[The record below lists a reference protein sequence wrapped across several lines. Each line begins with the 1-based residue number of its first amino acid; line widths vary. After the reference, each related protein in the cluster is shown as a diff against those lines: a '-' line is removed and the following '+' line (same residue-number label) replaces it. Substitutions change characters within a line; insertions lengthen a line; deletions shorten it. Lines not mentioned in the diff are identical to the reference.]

1 MTLTGSSRRA
11 VAFGAAAVLA
21 ASLAAAAPA
30 ALARAAGPAGGS
42 GATPIYLDTH
52 HSFAERAADLVSRMT
67 LPEKVAQLH
76 TNSAPAIPRL
86 GVQQYTYWSEG
97 QHGIN
102 TLGADS
108 NNGGVTGGVHA
119 TSFPTNLAST
129 MSWDPALVYQE
140 TTAISDEVRGEL
152 DKSLWNV
159 GQNNIGPSASDYGSL
174 TYWAPNV
181 NLDRD
186 PRWGRTDEAFGE
198 DPYLV
203 GQMAGAFVDG
213 YQGETLSGAPTTP
226 YLKVA
231 ATAKHFALNNN
242 ENNRHADSS
251 DASETDIR
259 DFYTAQFRSLVEDS
273 HVSGL
278 MTSYNAINGTPS
290 PADTYTTDTVAQR
303 TWGFDGYITSDCGAV
318 GDITDTASHGW
329 APPGW
334 TFSVVNGTG
343 VWTNTATGAQISAD
357 AGGQAYALRA
367 GTDANCT
374 GGDATLGNIQAAIKA
389 GILSEG
395 VIDHALVQ
403 LFTVRMQTGE
413 FDPPGKVSYTK
424 ITKAQIESPA
434 HQALAEQVAANSLVL
449 LKNDALPGS
458 SATVLPANP
467 ATLNNVVIVGNLAGT
482 VTLGGYSGD
491 PTLQVNAVQG
501 ITAAVKAANPAA
513 TVTFDACGTSTTA
526 TAAASCSAQTQAAI
540 KTADLVVVFAGT
552 DAGTAGEG
560 SDRASLAM
568 PGNYDSL
575 ISQVTALGNPRTV
588 LSMQTD
594 GPVDIENVKDDFPAI
609 VYSAYNGESQGAALA
624 DVLFGKQNPS
634 GHLDF
639 TWYKDDSQLPPIKN
653 YGLSPADTG
662 GLGRTY
668 QYFTGTPTY
677 PFGYGLSYTG
687 FSYSK
692 VHATDHADAE
702 GKATVRFDVTNTGT
716 VAGATVAQLYVSSP
730 ATPGAQVPAEQLK
743 GFAKT
748 AVLKPGQTQH
758 LSITVDVADL
768 AAWDAQ
774 KNKNAVADGT
784 YTLHLATDAAH
795 PVASAPLRV
804 TGAIRPRI
812 QSVTVQPDQVVF
824 TPGQTLDLAG
834 KNPWI
839 ADDTAQA
846 AQHPSADGIVEA
858 VNNDESFVDLG
869 TRHVS
874 YSSSDPA
881 VATVSRT
888 GVVTTHAVGTAT
900 IRVSVDGVTGSTP
913 IAVHEPFAMTAP
925 AVAVPGGS
933 FTVTTTSANPAGGET
948 LRNAAFSLTVPTGW
962 TATASTPATFSS
974 VAPGQTV
981 TTTWT
986 VGVPA
991 DATPTQAA
999 PALTAGYAFTDGTG
1013 RHDDTTGATVS
1024 IPYPSI
1030 PAAYTN
1036 PGVTDDSDTA
1046 PGNLDGGG
1054 ASYSAQALA
1063 AATPSLTPG
1072 GTFTHDGLTFTWPD
1086 PAPGTPNN
1094 IVATGQT
1101 IPVSGTGSTLG
1112 IVGTAD
1118 YGAASGTAVITY
1130 SDGTTQPFSLAY
1142 SDWWSNSAATGGDI
1156 LATLPYLNN
1165 ASGALHNQVSLYTD
1179 TVSLLPGKT
1188 IKYLTL
1194 PNVGDALI
1202 NQTAMH
1208 IFAIAVG

>member
-1 MTLTGSSRRA
+1 MTPSGSPRRVVALCAAGLLATTLT
-11 VAFGAAAVLA
+11 AAA
-21 ASLAAAAPA
+21 SPPPAAA
-30 ALARAAGPAGGS
+30 RS
-42 GATPIYLDTH
+42 GTIPVYLDTH
-52 HSFAERAADLVSRMT
+52 YSFAERAADLVSRMT

-76 TNSAPAIPRL
+76 TNNAPAIPRL

-108 NNGGVTGGVHA
+108 NNGGVSGGVHA

-129 MSWDPALVYQE
+129 MSWDPALTYQE

-152 DKSLWNV
+152 DKSLWGT
-159 GQNNIGPSASDYGSL
+159 GQNNLGPSASDYGSL
-174 TYWAPNV
+174 TFWAPNV

-213 YQGETLSGAPTTP
+213 YQGETLNGEPTTP

-251 DASETDIR
+251 NASDTDIR
-259 DFYTAQFRSLVEDS
+259 DYYTAQFSSLVQDS

-290 PADTYTTDTVAQR
+290 PADTYTTDALAQR

-318 GDITDTASHGW
+318 GDITATSSHNW

-334 TFSVVNGTG
+334 TTSVVGGTSM
-343 VWTNTATGAQISAD
+343 WTNTATGAQLPAD

-367 GTDANCT
+367 GTDVNCT
-374 GGDATLGNIQAAIKA
+374 GGDATLGNIEAAIKA

-395 VIDHALVQ
+395 VIDRDLVQ
-403 LFTVRMQTGE
+403 LFTVRMETGE
-413 FDPPGKVSYTK
+413 FDPPSKIAYTK
-424 ITKAQIESPA
+424 ITKSQIESPA
-434 HQALAEQVAANSLVL
+434 HQALAESVAANSLVL
-449 LKNDALPGS
+449 LKNDPLPS
-458 SATVLPANP
+458 TSAPLLPASP
-467 ATLNNVVIVGNLAGT
+467 AALNNVVIVGNLANT

-513 TVTFDACGTSTTA
+513 NVTFDACGTSTTA
-526 TAAASCSAQTQAAI
+526 TAAAACSAQTQDAI
-540 KTADLVVVFAGT
+540 KTADLVVVFVGT
-552 DAGTAGEG
+552 DANTAGE
-560 SDRASLAM
+560 SHDRASLAM

-594 GPVDIENVKDDFPAI
+594 GPVDIENVKGDFPAI

-639 TWYKDDSQLPPIKN
+639 TWYKDDSQLPPIGN
-653 YGLSPADTG
+653 YGLDPADTA

-687 FSYSK
+687 FAYSN
-692 VHATDHADAE
+692 VHTTSTADAN
-702 GKATVRFDVTNTGT
+702 GKATVRFDVTNTGSLP
-716 VAGATVAQLYVSSP
+716 GATVAQLYVGSP
-730 ATPGAQVPAEQLK
+730 TVPGAQLPAKRLE

-758 LSITVDVADL
+758 LSVTVNMPDL
-768 AAWDAQ
+768 AVWDEQQQ
-774 KNKNAVADGT
+774 KDVVDDGT
-784 YTLHLATDAAH
+784 YTLQLATDAADT
-795 PVASAPLRV
+795 VASAPLRI
-804 TGAIRPRI
+804 TGAIKPRI
-812 QSVTVQPDQVVF
+812 KYVTVQPDQVVF
-824 TPGQTLDLAG
+824 TPGDKLDLTG

-846 AQHPSADGIVEA
+846 AQHQSADGIVEA
-858 VNNDESFVDLG
+858 VDNDESFVDLA
-869 TRHVS
+869 TKHVS
-874 YSSSDPA
+874 YSSSNPA
-881 VATVSRT
+881 VATVSRN
-888 GVVTTHAVGTAT
+888 GIVTTHATGTAT
-900 IRVSVDGVTGSTP
+900 IRVTVDGVTGSTP
-913 IAVHEPFAMTAP
+913 IVVHEPFSMTAP
-925 AVAVPGGS
+925 AVAIPGAG
-933 FTVTTTSANPAGGET
+933 FTVTTTTANPSGGEA
-948 LRNAAFSLTVPTGW
+948 LHDAAFSLTTPTGW
-962 TATASTPATFSS
+962 TATATTPRTFRS
-974 VAPGQTV
+974 VAPGQTIA
-981 TTTWT
+981 TTWT
-986 VGVPA
+986 VTVPA
-991 DATPTQAA
+991 DATPTQSTAS
-999 PALTAGYAFTDGTG
+999 ALTAQLAFTDGNG
-1013 RHDDTTGATVS
+1013 RHNEDAGTAVS
-1024 IPYPSI
+1024 VPYPSI
-1030 PAAYTN
+1030 VAAYTN
-1036 PGVTDDSDTA
+1036 PGVSDDTNTT

-1054 ASYSAQALA
+1054 ASYSAQTLA

-1072 GTFTHDGLTFTWPD
+1072 GTFTHDGLSFTWP
-1086 PAPGTPNN
+1086 AVAAGTPDN
-1094 IVATGQT
+1094 IVAQGQT
-1101 IPVSGTGSTLG
+1101 VPVTGSGSTLG
-1112 IVGTAD
+1112 IIGTGD
-1118 YGAASGTAVITY
+1118 YGAATGTAVITY
-1130 SDGTTQPFSLAY
+1130 SDGTTQPFSLAFN
-1142 SDWWSNSAATGGDI
+1142 DWWSNAPASGGDI

-1165 ASGALHNQVSLYTD
+1165 ANGALHNRVSLYTE
-1179 TVSLLPGKT
+1179 TVPLTPGKT

-1194 PNVGDALI
+1194 PDIGAAVV
-1202 NQTAMH
+1202 NQAAMH
-1208 IFAIAVG
+1208 IFALAVG

>member
-1 MTLTGSSRRA
+1 MTPSGSPRRVVALCAAGLLATTLT
-11 VAFGAAAVLA
+11 AAA
-21 ASLAAAAPA
+21 SPPPAAA
-30 ALARAAGPAGGS
+30 RS
-42 GATPIYLDTH
+42 GTIPVYLDTH
-52 HSFAERAADLVSRMT
+52 YSFAERAADLVSRMT

-76 TNSAPAIPRL
+76 TNNAPAIPRL

-108 NNGGVTGGVHA
+108 NNGGVSGGVHA

-129 MSWDPALVYQE
+129 MSWDPALTYQE

-152 DKSLWNV
+152 DKSLWGT
-159 GQNNIGPSASDYGSL
+159 GQNNLGPSASDYGSL
-174 TYWAPNV
+174 TFWAPNV

-213 YQGETLSGAPTTP
+213 FQGETLSGEPTTP

-251 DASETDIR
+251 NASDTDIR
-259 DFYTAQFRSLVEDS
+259 DYYTAQFSSLVQNS

-290 PADTYTTDTVAQR
+290 PADTYTTDALAQR

-318 GDITDTASHGW
+318 GDITATSSHNW

-334 TFSVVNGTG
+334 TTSVVGGTSM
-343 VWTNTATGAQISAD
+343 WTNTATGAQLPAD

-367 GTDANCT
+367 GTDVNCT
-374 GGDATLGNIQAAIKA
+374 GGDATLGNIEAAIKA

-395 VIDHALVQ
+395 VIDRDLVQ
-403 LFTVRMQTGE
+403 LFTVRMETGE
-413 FDPPGKVSYTK
+413 FDPPSKIAYTK
-424 ITKAQIESPA
+424 ITKSQIESPA
-434 HQALAEQVAANSLVL
+434 HQALAETVAANSLVL
-449 LKNDALPGS
+449 LKNDPLPS
-458 SATVLPANP
+458 TSAPLLPASP
-467 ATLNNVVIVGNLAGT
+467 AALNNVVIVGNLANT

-513 TVTFDACGTSTTA
+513 NVTFDACGTSTTA
-526 TAAASCSAQTQAAI
+526 TAAAACSAQTQDAI
-540 KTADLVVVFAGT
+540 KTADLVVVFVGT
-552 DAGTAGEG
+552 DANTAGE
-560 SDRASLAM
+560 SHDRASLAM

-594 GPVDIENVKDDFPAI
+594 GPVDIENVKGDFPAI

-639 TWYKDDSQLPPIKN
+639 TWYKDDSQLPPIGN
-653 YGLSPADTG
+653 YGLDPADTA

-687 FSYSK
+687 FAYSN
-692 VHATDHADAE
+692 VHTTSTADAN
-702 GKATVRFDVTNTGT
+702 GKATVRFDVTNTGSLP
-716 VAGATVAQLYVSSP
+716 GATVAQLYVGSP
-730 ATPGAQVPAEQLK
+730 TVPGAQLPAKRLE

-758 LSITVDVADL
+758 LSVTVNMPDL
-768 AAWDAQ
+768 AVWDEQQQ
-774 KNKNAVADGT
+774 KDVVDDGT
-784 YTLHLATDAAH
+784 YTLQLATDAADT
-795 PVASAPLRV
+795 VASAPLRI
-804 TGAIRPRI
+804 TGAIKPRI
-812 QSVTVQPDQVVF
+812 KYVTVQPDQVVF
-824 TPGQTLDLAG
+824 TPGDKLDLTG

-846 AQHPSADGIVEA
+846 AQHQSADGIVEA
-858 VNNDESFVDLG
+858 VDNDESFVDLA
-869 TRHVS
+869 TKHVS
-874 YSSSDPA
+874 YSSSNPA
-881 VATVSRT
+881 VATVSRN
-888 GVVTTHAVGTAT
+888 GIVTTHATGTAT
-900 IRVSVDGVTGSTP
+900 IRVTVDGVTGSTP
-913 IAVHEPFAMTAP
+913 IVVHEPFSMTAP
-925 AVAVPGGS
+925 AVAIPGAG
-933 FTVTTTSANPAGGET
+933 FTVTTTTANPSGGEA
-948 LRNAAFSLTVPTGW
+948 LHDAAFSLTAPTGW
-962 TATASTPATFSS
+962 TATATTPRTFRS
-974 VAPGQTV
+974 VAPGQTIA
-981 TTTWT
+981 TTWT
-986 VGVPA
+986 VTVPA
-991 DATPTQAA
+991 DATPTQSTAS
-999 PALTAGYAFTDGTG
+999 ALTAQLAFTDGNG
-1013 RHDDTTGATVS
+1013 RHNEDAGTAVS
-1024 IPYPSI
+1024 VPYPSI
-1030 PAAYTN
+1030 VAAYTN
-1036 PGVTDDSDTA
+1036 PGVSDDTNTT

-1054 ASYSAQALA
+1054 ASYSAQTLA

-1072 GTFTHDGLTFTWPD
+1072 GTFTHDGLSFTWP
-1086 PAPGTPNN
+1086 AAAAGTPDN
-1094 IVATGQT
+1094 IVAQGQT
-1101 IPVSGTGSTLG
+1101 VPVTGSGSTLG
-1112 IVGTAD
+1112 IIGTGD
-1118 YGAASGTAVITY
+1118 YGAATGTAVITY
-1130 SDGTTQPFSLAY
+1130 SDGTTQPFSLAFN
-1142 SDWWSNSAATGGDI
+1142 DWWSNAPASGGDI

-1165 ASGALHNQVSLYTD
+1165 ANGALHNRVSLYTE
-1179 TVSLLPGKT
+1179 TVPLTPGKT

-1194 PNVGDALI
+1194 PDIGAAVV
-1202 NQTAMH
+1202 NQAAMH
-1208 IFAIAVG
+1208 IFALAVG

>member
-1 MTLTGSSRRA
+1 MTLIGSSRRL
-11 VAFGAAAVLA
+11 VALGATAVLA
-21 ASLAAAAPA
+21 ASLMAAAPA
-30 ALARAAGPAGGS
+30 NSAAGAAKSS
-42 GATPIYLDTH
+42 GAPPIYLDTH
-52 HSFAERAADLVSRMT
+52 YSFAERAADLVSRMT

-86 GVQQYTYWSEG
+86 GVQSYTYWSEG

-102 TLGADS
+102 LLGADS
-108 NNGGVTGGVHA
+108 NNGGATGGPHA

-129 MSWDPALVYQE
+129 MTWDPALVYQE

-152 DKSLWNV
+152 DKSLWGV
-159 GQNNIGPSASDYGSL
+159 GQNNIGPSADDYGSL
-174 TYWAPNV
+174 TYWAPTV
-181 NLDRD
+181 NMDRD

-203 GQMAGAFVDG
+203 GRMAGAFVAG
-213 YQGETLSGAPTTP
+213 YQGETIDGTPTSR

-242 ENNRHADSS
+242 ENDRHADSA

-259 DFYTAQFRSLVEDS
+259 DYYTAQFRSLVEDS
-273 HVSGL
+273 HVAGL

-290 PADTYTTDTVAQR
+290 PADTYTTDALAQR

-318 GDITDTASHGW
+318 GDVSAASSHNW

-334 TFSVVNGTG
+334 TVSVVNGTSM
-343 VWTNTATGAQISAD
+343 WTNTATGVQVPAD

-403 LFTVRMQTGE
+403 LFTVRMETGE
-413 FDPPGKVSYTK
+413 FDPPSKVAYTK
-424 ITKAQIESPA
+424 ITKARIQSPA
-434 HQALAEQVAANSLVL
+434 HQALAEKVAANSLVL
-449 LKNDALPGS
+449 LKNDPLPGS

-467 ATLNNVVIVGNLAGT
+467 ATVHNVVIVGDLANT

-501 ITAAVKAANPAA
+501 ITAAVKAADPDA
-513 TVTFDACGTSTTA
+513 TVTLDACGTSTTA
-526 TAAASCSAQTQAAI
+526 TGAASCSAQTQAAI

-552 DAGTAGEG
+552 DANTAGEG
-560 SDRASLAM
+560 NDRASLAM

-575 ISQVTALGNPRTV
+575 ISQVAALGNPRTV
-588 LSMQTD
+588 LSLQTD
-594 GPVDIENVKDDFPAI
+594 GPVDIDNVKGDFPAI
-609 VYSAYNGESQGAALA
+609 VYSAYNGESQGTALA

-639 TWYKDDSQLPPIKN
+639 TWYKDDTQLPSIKN

-677 PFGYGLSYTG
+677 PFGYGLSYTH
-687 FSYSK
+687 FAYSK

-716 VAGATVAQLYVSSP
+716 APGATVAQLYVSSP
-730 ATPGAQVPAEQLK
+730 GAPGTQQPAERLE

-758 LSITVDVADL
+758 LSVTVDVADL

-774 KNKNAVADGT
+774 QNKNVVADGT
-784 YTLHLATDAAH
+784 YTLHLAADAAD
-795 PVASAPLRV
+795 PVASSPLRV
-804 TGAIRPRI
+804 TGAIKPRV
-812 QSVTVQPDQVVF
+812 QTVTVQPDQVVF
-824 TPGQTLDLAG
+824 TPGDTLDLTG

-846 AQHPSADGIVEA
+846 AQHPVADGIVEA
-858 VNNDESFVDLG
+858 VDADESFADLSTKHVD
-869 TRHVS
+869 

-881 VATVSRT
+881 VASVSQK

-913 IAVHEPFAMTAP
+913 IAVHEPFAMSAP
-925 AVAVPGGS
+925 AVAVPGGTI
-933 FTVTTTSANPAGGET
+933 TVTTTSANPSGGET
-948 LRNAAFSLTVPTGW
+948 LHNAAFHLTVPAGW
-962 TATASTPATFSS
+962 TATASTPATFPT

-986 VGVPA
+986 VAVPA
-991 DATPTQAA
+991 DASPTADA
-999 PALTAGYAFTDGTG
+999 PALTGQFAFTDGTG
-1013 RHDDTTGATVS
+1013 SHSDTTGATVS
-1024 IPYPSI
+1024 IPYPSVA
-1030 PAAYTN
+1030 AAYTN
-1036 PGVTDDSDTA
+1036 PGVTDDSDTTV
-1046 PGNLDGGG
+1046 GNLDGGG

-1063 AATPSLTPG
+1063 AATPSITPG
-1072 GTFTHDGLTFTWPD
+1072 GTFTHDGLTFTWPA

-1142 SDWWSNSAATGGDI
+1142 SDWWTNSAASGGDV
-1156 LATLPYLNN
+1156 LVTLPYLNQP
-1165 ASGALHNQVSLYTD
+1165 SGAQHNQVSLYAD
-1179 TVSLLPGKT
+1179 TVSLIPGKT

-1194 PNVGDALI
+1194 PNVGTALI

-1208 IFAIAVG
+1208 VFAIAVG

>member
-1 MTLTGSSRRA
+1 MTLSGPSRRA
-11 VAFGAAAVLA
+11 VALCAATLLA
-21 ASLAAAAPA
+21 STLT
-30 ALARAAGPAGGS
+30 AAGTAPPTAAKS
-42 GATPIYLDTH
+42 GTVPIYLDTRY
-52 HSFAERAADLVSRMT
+52 SFAERAADLVSRMT

-102 TLGADS
+102 TLGADA

-152 DKSLWNV
+152 DKSLWGT

-174 TYWAPNV
+174 TFWAPNV

-203 GQMAGAFVDG
+203 AQMAGAFVDG
-213 YQGETLSGAPTTP
+213 YQGQTLTGAPTTP

-231 ATAKHFALNNN
+231 STAKHFALNNN

-251 DASETDIR
+251 DASDTDIR
-259 DFYTAQFRSLVEDS
+259 DYYTAQFRSLVQDS

-290 PADTYTTDTVAQR
+290 PADTYTADALAQR

-318 GDITDTASHGW
+318 GDVTAQSSHDW

-334 TFSVVNGTG
+334 TSSVVNGTTM
-343 VWTNTATGAQISAD
+343 WTDTATGVQIPAD

-374 GGDATLGNIQAAIKA
+374 GGDATLGNIEAAIKA

-395 VIDHALVQ
+395 VIDRALVQ
-403 LFTVRMQTGE
+403 LFTVRMETGE
-413 FDPPGKVSYTK
+413 FDPPSKVAYTK

-434 HQALAEQVAANSLVL
+434 HQALAETVAANSLVL
-449 LKNDALPGS
+449 LKNDPLPGS
-458 SATVLPANP
+458 SATLLPANA
-467 ATLNNVVIVGNLAGT
+467 ATLNNVVIVGNLADT

-501 ITAAVKAANPAA
+501 ITAAIKAANPNA

-526 TAAASCSAQTQAAI
+526 TTAAGCSAQTQAAI
-540 KTADLVVVFAGT
+540 KTADLVVVFVGT
-552 DAGTAGEG
+552 DASTAGEG
-560 SDRASLAM
+560 NDRASLAM

-575 ISQVTALGNPRTV
+575 ISQVAALGNPRTV

-594 GPVDIENVKDDFPAI
+594 GPVDIENVKGDFPAV

-653 YGLSPADTG
+653 YGLSPADTA

-677 PFGYGLSYTG
+677 PFGYGLSYTN
-687 FSYSK
+687 FAYSN
-692 VHATDHADAE
+692 VHATRAADAN
-702 GKATVRFDVTNTGT
+702 GKATVRFDVTNTGSIP
-716 VAGATVAQLYVSSP
+716 GATVAQLYVGSP
-730 ATPGAQVPAEQLK
+730 TVPGVQLPAKRLE

-758 LSITVDVADL
+758 LSITVNVADL

-774 KNKNAVADGT
+774 QNKDVVYDGT
-784 YTLHLATDAAH
+784 YTLQLATDAAD
-795 PVASAPLRV
+795 PVASSPLPV
-804 TGAIRPRI
+804 TGTIKPRI
-812 QSVTVQPDQVVF
+812 QYVTVQPDQVVF
-824 TPGQTLDLAG
+824 NPGDTLDLTG

-846 AQHPSADGIVEA
+846 AQHQSADGIVEA
-858 VNNDESFVDLG
+858 VNNDESFASLA
-869 TRHVS
+869 TEHVS
-874 YSSSDPA
+874 YSSSNPA
-881 VATVSRT
+881 VATVSR
-888 GVVTTHAVGTAT
+888 GGIVTAHANGTAT
-900 IRVSVDGVTGSTP
+900 IRVTVGGVTGSTP
-913 IAVHEPFAMTAP
+913 IAVHEPFGMTSP

-933 FTVTTTSANPAGGET
+933 FTVTTATANPGGGET
-948 LRNAAFSLTVPTGW
+948 LRNASVSLVAPTGW
-962 TATASTPATFSS
+962 TATATTPTAFRT
-974 VAPGQTV
+974 VAPGQTI

-986 VGVPA
+986 VSVPA

-999 PALTAGYAFTDGTG
+999 PALTTQFSFTDGTG
-1013 RHDDTTGATVS
+1013 RHSETTGATVS

-1030 PAAYTN
+1030 VAAYTN
-1036 PGVTDDSDTA
+1036 PGVSDDADTTT
-1046 PGNLDGGG
+1046 GNLDGGG
-1054 ASYSAQALA
+1054 ASYSAQTLA

-1072 GTFTHDGLTFTWPD
+1072 AVFTHDGLSFTWPD
-1086 PAPGTPNN
+1086 SAPGTPNN
-1094 IVATGQT
+1094 IVAEGQT
-1101 IPVSGTGSTLG
+1101 LPVAGTGSTLG
-1112 IVGTAD
+1112 IIGSAD

-1130 SDGTTQPFSLAY
+1130 SDGTTQPFSLAFN
-1142 SDWWSNSAATGGDI
+1142 DWWTNAPASGGDI
-1156 LATLPYLNN
+1156 LVTLPYLNN
-1165 ASGALHNQVSLYTD
+1165 ASGALHNHVSLYAE
-1179 TVSLLPGKT
+1179 TVPLIPGKT
-1188 IKYLTL
+1188 VKYLTL
-1194 PNVGDALI
+1194 PDVGAALI